1 MWLALLGLLATAP
14 GAASPVDTTLVV
26 ERGEVLRVVRV
37 ESTVLIEGIDGD
49 ELSIEAGR
57 RGKRNTRGAVRVR
70 RTRGGITVSPGEGRE
85 PRQIHIQVP
94 RWMEVDVEVHD
105 GNLEMRGLR
114 NDVTALVND
123 GTVDGRDL
131 SGTIRIHS
139 IDGGVDLTDVEGH
152 IEVESADDAI
162 EIHRARGSLELN
174 SIDGHIALVDVHASQ
189 VVASTVDGHVR
200 FEGSFTEE
208 TVSSLTAHEGNITVV
223 LWDTPNLRVE
233 ALAQDGYVETDF
245 PATMQRSGDQ
255 FQIRFTTGS
264 GGPELK
270 IQTFDGSIRILER

>member
-1 MWLALLGLLATAP
+1 
-14 GAASPVDTTLVV
+14 
-26 ERGEVLRVVRV
+26 
-37 ESTVLIEGIDGD
+37 
-49 ELSIEAGR
+49 
-57 RGKRNTRGAVRVR
+57 
-70 RTRGGITVSPGEGRE
+70 
-85 PRQIHIQVP
+85 
-94 RWMEVDVEVHD
+94 MEVDLEVHD
-105 GNLEMRGLR
+105 GNLELRGLR

-131 SGTIRIHS
+131 RGTIRVHS

-162 EIHRARGSLELN
+162 EVHRASGSFDLN
-174 SIDGHIALVDVHASQ
+174 SIDGHIALIDVRASR

-200 FEGSFTEE
+200 FEGRITEAGQ
-208 TVSSLTAHEGNITVV
+208 SSLTAHEGNITVV
-223 LWDTPNLRVE
+223 LWDTPNVSVD
-233 ALAQDGYVETDF
+233 ALAKDGYIETDF

-255 FQIRFTTGS
+255 FRIRFALGS